1 MVDYSKFNNIEGASD
16 SEDEKQT
23 VDPDKAEAWLRKYD
37 ELAKDQSSDSDSDSD
52 VEPTIDG
59 VDWAKEGA
67 TRLGPDKYDATLR
80 KRDAKLKN
88 PIPGDATW
96 LTPTERRRLMRHAS
110 PGPTGALFAGEQ
122 LPPDLKDAEAV
133 PAAILHLK
141 DPWPS
146 VDAAQLYAHARVA
159 KKLDATC
166 SARLREDLAS
176 RTHLRLALARYFVA
190 NNIDATGPAN
200 RPVCE
205 KAIDACWEA
214 IREAAA
220 GEAGAWDAAWAVASR
235 RFYVRGAFAS
245 ASIVSG
251 PRRRRRAP
259 RHRWFRGR
267 VDGVDPTR
275 RTGLS
280 RARPSY

>member
-1 MVDYSKFNNIEGASD
+1 MVDYSKFNSIEASD

-37 ELAKDQSSDSDSDSD
+37 ELAKDQSSDSDSDDSD
-52 VEPTIDG
+52 EPTIAG

-141 DPWPS
+141 APWPS
-146 VDAAQLYAHARVA
+146 VDAAGMRTRVSPRSS
-159 KKLDATC
+159 T
-166 SARLREDLAS
+166 RRVPRGYGRIAS
-176 RTHLRLALARYFVA
+176 RTKARPRCGRRLPSDRQAE
-190 NNIDATGPAN
+190 AN
-200 RPVCE
+200 RRSAE
-205 KAIDACWEA
+205 KLLMLK
-214 IREAAA
+214 
-220 GEAGAWDAAWAVASR
+220 
-235 RFYVRGAFAS
+235 
-245 ASIVSG
+245 
-251 PRRRRRAP
+251 
-259 RHRWFRGR
+259 H
-267 VDGVDPTR
+267 
-275 RTGLS
+275 
-280 RARPSY
+280 

>member
-1 MVDYSKFNNIEGASD
+1 MVDYSKFNTIEGASD
-16 SEDEKQT
+16 SDDDQKTT

-37 ELAKDQSSDSDSDSD
+37 ELAKDQSSDSDSDDSD
-52 VEPTIDG
+52 EPTIAG

-176 RTHLRLALARYFVA
+176 RTHLRLALARYFVS
-190 NNIDATGPAN
+190 NQIDATGPTN

-220 GEAGAWDAAWAVASR
+220 GEAGDWDAAWAV
-235 RFYVRGAFAS
+235 
-245 ASIVSG
+245 
-251 PRRRRRAP
+251 RAP
-259 RHRWFRGR
+259 CLGCLQRGINGFGVASTASSATPSIADR

-275 RTGLS
+275 RTGPS
-280 RARPSY
+280 RARLS